1 MTYAAILLGAASVA
15 LGYTPLSSDTT
26 TEPISSFPS
35 LSASGTGYY
44 PSNFGNST
52 AGVSGIYPTATAIVT
67 GTIGSPYVYS
77 SGSSSSPTVV
87 SSRPQRSS
95 EPIRLSPYVHPGM
108 DRGDPDHIKPNTKQ
122 TLHYQD
128 GQKRAQVDF
137 DFHNPTVQLEYIS
150 DVKDITCPSEDEI
163 HVTFD
168 SEDLFEKATD
178 DWPNSGSVFNLIDNT
193 EGCGK
198 SGHRTFFQIQ
208 SYDLDKATRSFRA
221 KGRALSAT
229 DPELAKRFK
238 AQWGHVRSTSTFAGA
253 SMITD
258 SPKPEK
264 RFDFPDPGDLLSKF
278 ESHVGDVVSK
288 GEGEFSTLK
297 SKAEDLL
304 PTGAF
309 SKVSTIDVDIAP
321 TGTKSP
327 SPWGDAVNMQTV
339 DGVTV
344 WCIDCG
350 MHGDIILD
358 GSISVGLS
366 DPILEAGSLDI
377 HAQDFKVPMH
387 FGFQAENA
395 KLGRKSFTFNILD
408 IGIPG
413 FSIPDIF
420 VVGPQFTLGV
430 SFTLALSATGNLE
443 AGVNME
449 WPDAKAHMDLVNEN
463 PSASTNDGWIPTV
476 DKFFNVSDGKMAVNG
491 SLGVPLGIGIGIS
504 IANGKFNRSLA
515 ITDTPNI
522 ELDSIFNTDGNQP
535 EKRSHP
541 RKFDLIARQEIDQCT
556 NGIEEIVKFN
566 DIVGLNVLDLW
577 KTQLTSWGTTVFSTC
592 IETAS
597 DAETATHVPSTTP
610 AGTVVGVPT
619 SAGTAPV
626 GTASGGPLYARD
638 DAGAPF
644 PAGQRFHAMAARSLA
659 PPNPAP
665 TM

>member
-1 MTYAAILLGAASVA
+1 MTYTAILLGAASVA
-15 LGYTPLSSDTT
+15 LAYSPLSSDTIM
-26 TEPISSFPS
+26 EPLSPFPS

-44 PSNFGNST
+44 PSNFENFT
-52 AGVSGIYPTATAIVT
+52 AGVTGTYPTATAIVT
-67 GTIGSPYVYS
+67 GYSGLQSTFS
-77 SGSSSSPTVV
+77 SGSG
-87 SSRPQRSS
+87 RPRQSS
-95 EPIRLSPYVHPGM
+95 EPIRLEPYVHPDT
-108 DRGDPDHIKPNTKQ
+108 DRSDPENIRPNTKQ
-122 TLHYQD
+122 TLHYQE
-128 GQKRAQVDF
+128 GQRRAQVDF

-150 DVKDITCPSEDEI
+150 DVKDITCPSDNEI
-163 HVTFD
+163 HVSFD
-168 SEDLFEKATD
+168 SEAPFEKATA
-178 DWPNSGSVFNLIDNT
+178 DWPNSGNAFNLIDNT

-198 SGHRTFFQIQ
+198 SGHRTFFLIQ
-208 SYDLDKATRSFRA
+208 SYDLDKETRSFRA

-229 DPELAKRFK
+229 DPELAKGFK
-238 AQWGHVRSTSTFAGA
+238 AEWGHVRSTSTYAHT

-258 SPKPEK
+258 SPKQAK
-264 RFDFPDPGDLLSKF
+264 RFDLPDPGDLLSKF
-278 ESHVGDVVSK
+278 ESHVGDIVSE

-309 SKVSTIDVDIAP
+309 SKATTIDVDIGP

-339 DGVTV
+339 DDVTV

-366 DPILEAGSLDI
+366 DPILTAGFLDVQ
-377 HAQDFKVPMH
+377 AQEFKVPMH

-395 KLGRKSFTFNILD
+395 KLGRKSFTFTILD

-449 WPDAKAHMDLVNEN
+449 WPDAKAHMDLVNDD
-463 PSASTNDGWIPTV
+463 PSASTNDGWTPTV
-476 DKFFNVSDGKMAVNG
+476 DKFFNVSDGKMAVNA

-504 IANGKFNRSLA
+504 IANGKFNKSIA

-535 EKRSHP
+535 DKRSHP

-597 DAETATHVPSTTP
+597 DPETSTGAPSTTP
-610 AGTVVGVPT
+610 AETAVGVTT
-619 SAGTAPV
+619 SAGTAPI
-626 GTASGGPLYARD
+626 GTASGGPLYARE

-644 PAGQRFHAMAARSLA
+644 PAGQRFNAIAARSPA
-659 PPNPAP
+659 PPSPAP
-665 TM
+665 TT